1 MERGDER
8 WRRLEVTFPPGLD
21 THRREQSFYFDE
33 RRFLRRH
40 DYIAEVIGGWA
51 HGGHLCAEHVE
62 AGGLVFPTRRRVKPG
77 RARQP
82 GDAAADDGRARP
94 LGDRGRNVSA
104 KLYVILGS
112 HACRAGILM
121 LDHKGVV
128 YEIATLPAGLHP
140 FLVRLHGFPGNV
152 TRVAGD
158 KHPKSLALMNRL
170 GTVPALR
177 YGADRIQTNHEIAR
191 FLDRVRPDP
200 PLFPADPERRSAVEE
215 AERWGDE
222 VLQMAARRLVSAAGM
237 HGPDAL
243 IDRGSSGRL
252 GPLLVRNEALRRW
265 GAARVVRTTFAAD
278 LEAENELL
286 ASLPG
291 MLDRIDAWIEG
302 GS

>member
-1 MERGDER
+1 M
-8 WRRLEVTFPPGLD
+8 
-21 THRREQSFYFDE
+21 
-33 RRFLRRH
+33 
-40 DYIAEVIGGWA
+40 
-51 HGGHLCAEHVE
+51 
-62 AGGLVFPTRRRVKPG
+62 
-77 RARQP
+77 
-82 GDAAADDGRARP
+82 
-94 LGDRGRNVSA
+94 SA

-128 YEIATLPAGLHP
+128 YEIVTLPAGLHP

-302 GS
+302 GVLNGPELNAADFMIAPSVAFLCHRRDLVQKIEARPVAELIDRLLPAPAGAPSPAHA